1 MDKKELKQITTKIY
15 EEYGF
20 LKKGKYYYLDL
31 PEVLICSGFSTLHEI
46 TYLSY
51 NFSVKAVHSQ
61 EEIKPNDMFEGFDS
75 WEIQMYFDRNA
86 SGYKKKEIL
95 YNDWDKEYYA
105 NKLKEILHYYFDPYK
120 KDALNHIRRSYK
132 EVGYIHKNEIIM
144 VKIKAREYLGI

>member
-1 MDKKELKQITTKIY
+1 
-15 EEYGF
+15 
-20 LKKGKYYYLDL
+20 
-31 PEVLICSGFSTLHEI
+31 
-46 TYLSY
+46 
-51 NFSVKAVHSQ
+51 
-61 EEIKPNDMFEGFDS
+61 MFEGFDS